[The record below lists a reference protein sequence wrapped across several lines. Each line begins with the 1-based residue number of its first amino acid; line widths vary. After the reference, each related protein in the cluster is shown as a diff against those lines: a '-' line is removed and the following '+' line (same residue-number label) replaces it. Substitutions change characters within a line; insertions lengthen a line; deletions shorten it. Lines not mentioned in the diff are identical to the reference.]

1 MSTTNQVTKDNLNGV
16 DVGQLHQ
23 TVELIRAQPE
33 LATFR
38 FRFDNRWSAGP
49 RSTSTVES
57 FHGAGQDHRHAT
69 PFTLTIDEPPVL
81 LGTDRHPNPGEYL
94 LHALAGCLTSAIVYH
109 AAARGIAIEAIES
122 TIEGDVD
129 LRGFLGLDPNVRSGF
144 EQIRIGFRIKADL
157 PDEQLKELCDLG
169 PRFSPMFDSITKG
182 VPVDV
187 RAERLA

>member
-1 MSTTNQVTKDNLNGV
+1 MSSIDQVTKDTLNGV
-16 DVGQLHQ
+16 DVGRLHQ
-23 TVELIRAQPE
+23 TVDLIRAQPA

-57 FHGAGQDHRHAT
+57 FFGAGQDHRHDA
-69 PFTLTIDEPPVL
+69 PFTLTIDEPPLL

-129 LRGFLGLDPNVRSGF
+129 LRGFLGLDPNVRTGF
-144 EQIRIGFRIKADL
+144 EQIRVAFRIKADL
-157 PDEQLKELCDLG
+157 PDDELKELCALG